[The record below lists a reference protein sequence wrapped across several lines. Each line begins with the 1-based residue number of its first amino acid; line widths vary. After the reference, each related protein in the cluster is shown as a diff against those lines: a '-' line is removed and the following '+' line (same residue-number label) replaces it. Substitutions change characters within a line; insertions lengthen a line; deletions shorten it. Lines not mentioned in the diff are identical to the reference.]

1 MYRSIHMQIF
11 EHFDFSMLIG
21 MCCTI
26 QCSLFSNVRYLFVEL
41 LYLAVPHFEKM
52 LYDQGQLANV
62 YLDAFSI
69 TKDTFYSSLSR
80 DILDYL
86 RRDMIGPEGEI
97 FSAED
102 ADSAENEGETR
113 KKEGAFYVWT
123 SKEVGHSSFI
133 CLVIYF
139 LWLIAF

>member
-1 MYRSIHMQIF
+1 
-11 EHFDFSMLIG
+11 
-21 MCCTI
+21 
-26 QCSLFSNVRYLFVEL
+26 
-41 LYLAVPHFEKM
+41 M

-69 TKDTFYSSLSR
+69 TKDVFYSYVSR

-102 ADSAENEGETR
+102 ADSFESEGATL
-113 KKEGAFYVWT
+113 KKEGAFYIWT
-123 SKEVGHSSFI
+123 TKEVIFSN
-133 CLVIYF
+133 
-139 LWLIAF
+139 LITTHPKRLSLLGNLKV

>member
-1 MYRSIHMQIF
+1 
-11 EHFDFSMLIG
+11 
-21 MCCTI
+21 
-26 QCSLFSNVRYLFVEL
+26 
-41 LYLAVPHFEKM
+41 M

-69 TKDTFYSSLSR
+69 TGDVFYSFISR

-86 RRDMIGPEGEI
+86 RRDMIGSEGEI

-102 ADSAENEGETR
+102 ADSAEVEGTTR

-123 SKEVGHSSFI
+123 TKEVFFIRLGFLCSSYIENFHT
-133 CLVIYF
+133 LAVKGASQHRF
-139 LWLIAF
+139 LI

>member
-1 MYRSIHMQIF
+1 
-11 EHFDFSMLIG
+11 
-21 MCCTI
+21 
-26 QCSLFSNVRYLFVEL
+26 
-41 LYLAVPHFEKM
+41 M

-62 YLDAFSI
+62 YIDAFSI
-69 TKDTFYSSLSR
+69 TKDVFYSCISR

-102 ADSAENEGETR
+102 ADSAESEAVTR

-123 SKEVGHSSFI
+123 SKEALYYFIFI
-133 CLVIYF
+133 CFQYSFFVSSHVSHLYNNVDFIHSKKKDS
-139 LWLIAF
+139 

>member
-1 MYRSIHMQIF
+1 
-11 EHFDFSMLIG
+11 
-21 MCCTI
+21 
-26 QCSLFSNVRYLFVEL
+26 
-41 LYLAVPHFEKM
+41 M

-69 TKDTFYSSLSR
+69 TNDVFYSLVSR

-102 ADSAENEGETR
+102 ADSAEHEGAKK
-113 KKEGAFYVWT
+113 KKEGAFYIWT
-123 SKEVGHSSFI
+123 SKEV
-133 CLVIYF
+133 YF
-139 LWLIAF
+139 LWRQPQFLFDRLFCSCFKCQIICLPNRLLFRIQHLGVHLVSDMQPLLCRCTTLLLRK

>member
-1 MYRSIHMQIF
+1 
-11 EHFDFSMLIG
+11 
-21 MCCTI
+21 
-26 QCSLFSNVRYLFVEL
+26 
-41 LYLAVPHFEKM
+41 M

-69 TKDTFYSSLSR
+69 TKDLYYSNVSR

-86 RRDMIGPEGEI
+86 RRDMIGPSGEI

-102 ADSAENEGETR
+102 ADSAEAEGAAR

-123 SKEVGHSSFI
+123 SREVHSTMFFPLS
-133 CLVIYF
+133 LMREG
-139 LWLIAF
+139 

>member
-1 MYRSIHMQIF
+1 MDNLCYPLLSDCIF
-11 EHFDFSMLIG
+11 IEILLIFIAIIRMLK
-21 MCCTI
+21 
-26 QCSLFSNVRYLFVEL
+26 QQYF
-41 LYLAVPHFEKM
+41 LAVPHFEKM

-62 YLDAFSI
+62 FLDAFSI
-69 TKDTFYSSLSR
+69 TKDIFYAFVAR

-102 ADSAENEGETR
+102 ADSAESKDATR

-123 SKEVGHSSFI
+123 NEEVFFNSN
-133 CLVIYF
+133 F
-139 LWLIAF
+139 L